1 MHKRLRAKAK
11 CMEAQTGDF
20 TLCIYEIW
28 IVLAALW
35 LPPSKDLH
43 PVFSFRIFFVFASPL
58 AHKKNQKNNLPF
70 KNFFH
75 LFPPLWGPR
84 VYDNPSPL
92 CWFSGSSYRW
102 LPAFFLFFCLVRLW
116 VAGPRWHHLSRCLIV
131 IRHTQSS
138 WQELGGERAVWF
150 GGGLWPLGN
159 SRMALAKVAPAI
171 KRRVCE
177 EKWERGRKEDK
188 TWPHHLMHL

>member
-1 MHKRLRAKAK
+1 MHIRDMNSSGCFVASTEQRFASSLFI
-11 CMEAQTGDF
+11 QD
-20 TLCIYEIW
+20 
-28 IVLAALW
+28 
-35 LPPSKDLH
+35 S
-43 PVFSFRIFFVFASPL
+43 FVFASPL

-138 WQELGGERAVWF
+138 WQELGRGEGCLIWR
-150 GGGLWPLGN
+150 WPLTAWEQSDG
-159 SRMALAKVAPAI
+159 SREGGSCHQETSLWGEM
-171 KRRVCE
+171 RER
-177 EKWERGRKEDK
+177 EKGG
-188 TWPHHLMHL
+188 